1 MTDVSSLYPGLTH
14 SSLFQL
20 QLSASQAERLRIFES
35 LRDRQVQVTGDTS
48 GQDLTIRLAD
58 GRTLNGSAG
67 VTAPLQIA
75 QNER

>member
-1 MTDVSSLYPGLTH
+1 MSSMYPRLTH
-14 SSLFQL
+14 SSSLFQL
-20 QLSASQAERLRIFES
+20 QPSASQTERLRIFES
-35 LRDRQVQVTGDTS
+35 LRDRHVQVTGAAS

-58 GRTLNGSAG
+58 GRTVKGSTG